1 MKTSESNFNEV
12 KFGFCFESFIKLSFL
27 SLVLFSLVGCATKT
41 ANIDMHNDQGQAV
54 MGLDY
59 RDFQKAA
66 GEAVSSM
73 LQSGAVNKRGGGRY
87 ILAISRV
94 VNDTMQRIDVRQLIK
109 KIRVQLLQSGKV
121 VVTTA
126 VGGSGPEDHMAMQ
139 ARQLRASD
147 EFNQKTVAKKGQ
159 MIAPDLSL
167 SGRIIQRVVKIDS
180 STQQS
185 EYYFQLTLTD
195 INTGLA
201 FWEGETV
208 IGKRGS
214 SNSVAW

>member
-1 MKTSESNFNEV
+1 
-12 KFGFCFESFIKLSFL
+12 
-27 SLVLFSLVGCATKT
+27 
-41 ANIDMHNDQGQAV
+41 
-54 MGLDY
+54 
-59 RDFQKAA
+59 
-66 GEAVSSM
+66 
-73 LQSGAVNKRGGGRY
+73 
-87 ILAISRV
+87 
-94 VNDTMQRIDVRQLIK
+94 MQRIDVRQLIK
-109 KIRVQLLQSGKV
+109 KIRIQLLQSGKV

-126 VGGSGPEDHMAMQ
+126 VAGNGPEDQLAMQ
-139 ARQLRASD
+139 ARKLRASD